1 MDLQINLA
9 LMDVRLI
16 IQVVQANVKP
26 VILTIAATELLLAC
40 RVTLVV
46 HHIIQIVLQSARLGP
61 ATLGIIKLET
71 AAGSFLTIPVRQD
84 TQSQMV
90 VDVLTA
96 LRLQELRREVYV
108 QNVVQRLKT
117 RMAPSV

>member
-1 MDLQINLA
+1 MVALLTALA
-9 LMDVRLI
+9 VNVFLAI
-16 IQVVQANVKP
+16 VVHIHLNAQDIV
-26 VILTIAATELLLAC
+26 LLA
-40 RVTLVV
+40 
-46 HHIIQIVLQSARLGP
+46 VLMVLKIP
-61 ATLGIIKLET
+61 APPAEQQNINAKPL
-71 AAGSFLTIPVRQD
+71 AIPVRQD

>member
-1 MDLQINLA
+1 M
-9 LMDVRLI
+9 
-16 IQVVQANVKP
+16 
-26 VILTIAATELLLAC
+26 
-40 RVTLVV
+40 LVV
-46 HHIIQIVLQSARLGP
+46 LLTTLHVLQSARLGP

-71 AAGSFLTIPVRQD
+71 AAGSFLTTPVRQD

-117 RMAPSV
+117 RMASSV